1 MSAPDRTGTP
11 ARPLRVAVVGSG
23 PAGFFAVGALLG
35 VPHVEVDLYERLP
48 TPFGLLRYGVAPDH
62 PTVKQ
67 VARRFARAAAAPALR
82 FIGNVA
88 AGTDVAVDALDAAY
102 DAVLWAHGAPGDKAL
117 GLPGEGLPQ
126 VWSSTAFTGFVNGH
140 PDFAAATPDWSG
152 VRRAVVI
159 GNGNVALDCARLL
172 LKDRAALAA
181 TDIAG
186 PALRALRA
194 APVEEVTVLGRRGPP
209 DASFTAAELRE
220 LLGLPGVAVSVEGLP
235 EGGGAAAGPD
245 TAASQLAAAAAHAPP
260 PGARWLRFAFFE
272 APTAFSESPGGAEVL
287 VHTQRTARGPDG
299 RAVPGAP
306 LPPRAAGL
314 VVRAVGFEARP
325 VPGLAWDAAA
335 RRVPSAGPQVLSGP
349 GGAPRPGHFITG
361 WARRGPTGVVGTNRA
376 DAEDAVTA
384 LLSAHL
390 GQPARALAPRP
401 GPALAA
407 AGHRLVDWAAWER
420 LDAAERGA
428 GEAAGRP
435 RDKLCTVEA
444 MLDAAGV

>member
-1 MSAPDRTGTP
+1 MAEPDRTGTA

-23 PAGFFAVGALLG
+23 PAGFFAVGTLLG
-35 VPHVEVDLYERLP
+35 VPHVEVDLFERLP

-82 FIGNVA
+82 FVGNVEV
-88 AGTDVAVDALDAAY
+88 GSNLPVDALESAY
-102 DAVLWAHGAPGDKAL
+102 DAILWAHGAPGDKAL
-117 GLPGEGLPQ
+117 GLPGEALPA

-140 PDFAAATPDWSG
+140 PDFAGARPDWSA
-152 VRRAVVI
+152 VRDVVVI

-172 LKDRAALAA
+172 LKDRAALAL
-181 TDIAG
+181 TDIAA
-186 PALRALRA
+186 PAHRALA
-194 APVEEVTVLGRRGPP
+194 GAPVEAVTLLGRRGPA
-209 DASFTAAELRE
+209 DASFTAVELRE
-220 LLGLPGVAVSVEGLP
+220 LLGLPGLTVTLEGPAEGLGRADAP
-235 EGGGAAAGPD
+235 AGSCAALLAEAAARP
-245 TAASQLAAAAAHAPP
+245 AV
-260 PGARWLRFAFFE
+260 PGGKRLSFAFFE
-272 APTAFSESPGGAEVL
+272 APTAFASTADGGVSI
-287 VHTQRTARGPDG
+287 HTQRTQRGPDG
-299 RAVPGAP
+299 RALAAGA
-306 LPPRAAGL
+306 LEPRRAGL

-325 VPGLAWDAAA
+325 VPGLPWDPAA
-335 RRVPSAGPQVLSGP
+335 RRVPSDGPRVLAAP

-376 DAEDAVTA
+376 DAEEAVTA
-384 LLSAHL
+384 LLDAHL
-390 GQPARALAPRP
+390 GQPARPLGPRP
-401 GPALAA
+401 QVALAA

-435 RDKLCTVEA
+435 RDKLWTVEA